1 MYESLII
8 HVLFSIQV
16 YPKLD
21 ECIKY
26 EFTYNGLVSLILL
39 PIPLLYK
46 YAMLRPALLSFVL
59 GFPIMNDPLYN
70 HPAWKEGRAGEP
82 VNVDHVIS
90 EIVKSNY
97 TTTSHGPA
105 PMTENES
112 TEGEPKDSLKPDDFE
127 QLETKVSSS
136 EHLSASVNRESR
148 TSGHDGGITPSGE
161 VDIKNDQILDVNEST
176 NTLRTTHEVQK
187 VVQASVV
194 GDIEEVKIEISEK
207 DSEIRREEC
216 LDSNIEKVIQTQE
229 KIIDKMDM
237 REQLSVVETVK
248 ESKEASFYDP
258 DCTECRTIH
267 PDPTPSELMMYLH
280 ALSYKV

>member
-26 EFTYNGLVSLILL
+26 EFTYNGLVSLKLL

-97 TTTSHGPA
+97 TTTSHDPA

-112 TEGEPKDSLKPDDFE
+112 TEGEPKDSLKPDNFE
-127 QLETKVSSS
+127 QVETQVSSS

-148 TSGHDGGITPSGE
+148 TSDHDGGVTPSGE
-161 VDIKNDQILDVNEST
+161 VDVKNDQILDVNEST
-176 NTLRTTHEVQK
+176 STLRTSHEAQK
-187 VVQASVV
+187 VIQAFVV
-194 GDIEEVKIEISEK
+194 DDEVKIVMSEK
-207 DSEIRREEC
+207 DSEIRREEG
-216 LDSNIEKVIQTQE
+216 LDSNIEKQTRE
-229 KIIDKMDM
+229 KIIDKVDM
-237 REQLSVVETVK
+237 REQLPVVETVK

-258 DCTECRTIH
+258 DCTECRTVH
-267 PDPTPSELMMYLH
+267 PDPTPSKLMMYLH